1 MEQLEIKRRLEQA
14 GTEYDKGLERFM
26 GNVALYHKFLLKFL
40 ADHSYEEFLQALDDG
55 NLPVAEKS
63 VHTLKGTAGN
73 LSLMALFHAADDTVQ
88 AIRAGKQ
95 GRNCSLLH
103 RRSGKTMIRPAKQF
117 ATHYPNES

>member
-1 MEQLEIKRRLEQA
+1 MDQLAIKQRLEQA
-14 GTEYDKGLERFM
+14 GAEYDKGLERFK
-26 GNVALYHKFLLKFL
+26 GNTELYHKFLRKFL
-40 ADHSYEEFLQALDDG
+40 ADGSYVEFEQALAARDMAA
-55 NLPVAEKS
+55 AEKS

-88 AIRAGKQ
+88 AIR

-117 ATHYPNES
+117 GAGNSGR

>member
-1 MEQLEIKRRLEQA
+1 MEQLAIKQRLEQA

-95 GRNCSLLH
+95 GEELQPFAQTVRKNYDTACEA
-103 RRSGKTMIRPAKQF
+103 IRDALS
-117 ATHYPNES
+117 E

>member
-63 VHTLKGTAGN
+63 VHTLKGTAGKQGEELQPFAQTVRKN
-73 LSLMALFHAADDTVQ
+73 YDTACE
-88 AIRAGKQ
+88 AIRDAL
-95 GRNCSLLH
+95 S
-103 RRSGKTMIRPAKQF
+103 
-117 ATHYPNES
+117 E